1 MSNFK
6 NGAKKIRFLKDTP
19 LLITS
24 SYKDVYKESEVEY
37 VDLIDET
44 DTHIHVQFENG
55 ETSSIPR
62 DSIVYVKN
70 PKTSKRGLDENN

>member
-1 MSNFK
+1 M
-6 NGAKKIRFLKDTP
+6 KIRFLKDTP
-19 LLITS
+19 LLINNTTTS
-24 SYKDVYKESEVEY
+24 SYEDVYKESEVEY

-62 DSIVYVKN
+62 DSIVFISYKH
-70 PKTSKRGLDENN
+70 KSS

>member
-1 MSNFK
+1 M
-6 NGAKKIRFLKDTP
+6 KIRFVKDTP
-19 LLITS
+19 LLINNTTTS
-24 SYKDVYKESEVEY
+24 SYEDVYKESEVEY